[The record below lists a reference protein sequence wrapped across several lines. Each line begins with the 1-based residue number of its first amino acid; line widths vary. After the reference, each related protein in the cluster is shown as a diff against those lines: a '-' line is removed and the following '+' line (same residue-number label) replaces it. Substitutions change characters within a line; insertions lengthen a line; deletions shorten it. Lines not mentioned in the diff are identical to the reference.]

1 MIKVGKYMQHLTM
14 GSNSQKIEGL
24 TLQYKNEQR
33 SCNDY
38 MKGKKSTSLAVPISG
53 TKKNKQLTWGL
64 CIIDSKNHHQNPGV
78 RLDCYL
84 RSFIHVISFNTNI
97 NLGIHL
103 IQTLTQVLSKSLRL
117 KLHVVDC
124 CQGVQETHNS
134 KF

>member
-1 MIKVGKYMQHLTM
+1 
-14 GSNSQKIEGL
+14 
-24 TLQYKNEQR
+24 
-33 SCNDY
+33 

-97 NLGIHL
+97 NLGI
-103 IQTLTQVLSKSLRL
+103 IKKSEVKAPCGRL
-117 KLHVVDC
+117 LPRSPR
-124 CQGVQETHNS
+124 NS
-134 KF
+134 QLKIISQIVFLNEK